1 MKQMITRVVLCAL
14 VSNIGVPA
22 IAQAQSPTVAG
33 EFVSK
38 LPVGTI
44 TKLRLDD
51 GRRIKATLIAIEDEA
66 VVVKLNTRL
75 PEPPLR
81 IELNRIVDAD
91 IERGANFGRAVAAG
105 AAAGAGA
112 ALGVFFLLVAIYSD

>member
-1 MKQMITRVVLCAL
+1 MRKTTAL
-14 VSNIGVPA
+14 ILLWALALDASALAVA
-22 IAQAQSPTVAG
+22 DAQASTVAG

-38 LPVGTI
+38 LPLGTI
-44 TKLRLDD
+44 TKLKLDD
-51 GRRIKATLIAIEDEA
+51 GRRIKATLIAIEDDA
-66 VVVKLNTRL
+66 VVVRLNTRL

-91 IERGANFGRAVAAG
+91 IERGANFGRAIAAG